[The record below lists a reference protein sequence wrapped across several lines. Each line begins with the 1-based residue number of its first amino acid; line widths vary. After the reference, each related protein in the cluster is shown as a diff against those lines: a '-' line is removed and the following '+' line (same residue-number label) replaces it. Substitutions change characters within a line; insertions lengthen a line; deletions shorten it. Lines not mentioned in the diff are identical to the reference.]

1 MKRLLL
7 PAGVGLASGL
17 SSSLF
22 LYLLNGVTQFRINHP
37 QIIWAL
43 PAAGFLIGFLFQ
55 KGGKGIEQGNNLVI
69 DQITVPSQKIPL
81 RMAPLILVGTLLT
94 HLFGG
99 SAGREGTAVQ
109 MGASLSDALAHFF
122 KVTLKERKY
131 LLLAGAGSGF
141 GSAIGAPWA
150 GVLFGMEMIR
160 VGPFRMI
167 ALLECLIASW
177 VAVLTTHF
185 LKAPHTSF
193 SHPALPD
200 FSFKL
205 LAVLFFSGICFGL
218 LSYFFTRVTHFLEI
232 ILKKLFSQ
240 STWRAFG
247 GGLVLV
253 LLYSWEGTYRFS
265 GLGISVITQSMNYFS
280 PWQDVVYKF
289 VFTALTLASGF
300 KGGEFIPLV
309 FMGSAFGSFL
319 TPFVGISG
327 LEPSFLASLGF
338 AATFGAA
345 SNTPLACTVMAAELF
360 GIQITPYAFLVCLVS
375 YLFSGHQGIY
385 KSQKRE
391 ETKWQG
397 LLRWLRNAVSWFRG
411 KQE

>member
-1 MKRLLL
+1 
-7 PAGVGLASGL
+7 
-17 SSSLF
+17 
-22 LYLLNGVTQFRINHP
+22 
-37 QIIWAL
+37 
-43 PAAGFLIGFLFQ
+43 
-55 KGGKGIEQGNNLVI
+55 
-69 DQITVPSQKIPL
+69 
-81 RMAPLILVGTLLT
+81 LILVSTLLT

-160 VGPFRMI
+160 IGPFRI
-167 ALLECLIASW
+167 VALLECLIASW
-177 VAVLTTHF
+177 VAVLTTHL

-193 SHPALPD
+193 LHPVLPD
-200 FSFKL
+200 FSMKL
-205 LAVLFFSGICFGL
+205 LGFVFFSGICFGL
-218 LSYFFTRVTHFLEI
+218 LSYFFNRATHFFELF
-232 ILKKLFSQ
+232 LKKLFSQ
-240 STWRAFG
+240 SKWRAFG
-247 GGLVLV
+247 GGFLLV
-253 LLYSWEGTYRFS
+253 LLFSWEGTYRFS
-265 GLGISVITQSMNYFS
+265 GLGISVITESMKQIS
-280 PWQDVVYKF
+280 PWQDIFYKF
-289 VFTALTLASGF
+289 VFTALTLAAGF

-309 FMGSAFGSFL
+309 FMGSALGSFL
-319 TPFVGISG
+319 TPFAGISD
-327 LEPSFLASLGF
+327 LEPAFLASLGF
-338 AATFGAA
+338 AAVFGAA

-375 YLFSGHQGIY
+375 YLFSGHHGIY

-397 LLRWLRNAVSWFRG
+397 LLRWVRWKG
-411 KQE
+411 K